1 MKLRALVWWWSTIFR
16 TRPYF
21 GLLLGCFTGIPI
33 TNTILQFFFVYFA
46 NVIYSS
52 CSFRNPFALM
62 NVLFA
67 KFRHAHCNAIWQCL
81 GCQTPMKCIRC
92 QGVPYAEAM
101 QGGSLLRCSNVMF
114 LHNKCPTRPPYP
126 CIHLPLCKAQFPAFS
141 GAALSVHCSTADCT
155 LLTAGASTSLVQ
167 TLRSSTNILMTC

>member
-16 TRPYF
+16 TRAYF

-52 CSFRNPFALM
+52 CSFRSPFALM

-67 KFRHAHCNAIWQCL
+67 KFRHAHCNAILQCL

-126 CIHLPLCKAQFPAFS
+126 CIHLPLCKAQFTAFS

-155 LLTAGASTSLVQ
+155 VKSAL
-167 TLRSSTNILMTC
+167 C